1 MIPLK
6 LTWGL
11 SGAIWLAIVVMCCFM
26 WGWPAIMIA
35 VVFGLFPYYP
45 LIGGITEGGR
55 LKPERVRLYNTLH
68 VTTLPI
74 ALLILGVIVFMITG
88 GFEGGFWVLALG
100 GAAWFVHIA
109 LDRVMGYG
117 LRDADGSRLADGA
130 PLR

>member
-6 LTWGL
+6 LSWGL
-11 SGAIWLAIVVMCCFM
+11 SGLVWLAIVVMCCFM
-26 WGWPAIMIA
+26 WGWPAILVA
-35 VVFGLFPYYP
+35 VVFGLFAYYP
-45 LIGGITEGGR
+45 LVGGVTDGK

-68 VTTLPI
+68 VSTLPV
-74 ALLILGVIVFMITG
+74 ALLILGVIVFLVTG
-88 GFEGGFWVLALG
+88 AFDGGFWALALG

-109 LDRVMGYG
+109 VDRVVGFG